1 MGMSKEEMSNL
12 FQRFGQSSRA
22 IQAEYGGT
30 GLGLSI
36 CQEIVTLQGG
46 KMSVE
51 SEKGHGSTFSFTAYY
66 QPASE
71 EDVKDYLRK
80 TPGQSRRGS
89 VSPVASPV
97 SEPGEATGAAA
108 INAFIPTLTTTITG
122 QSSPSALPEEQQ
134 ARLTTLKAQLE
145 AEQADREPFRFK
157 HILVAEDNGIN
168 QNIMKTYLKKLG
180 YQYTIVNNGQEVLDT
195 FVNKA
200 HDVPI
205 DVILMDCEVS
215 VEYRPLASHHY
226 PDVYLPHRCLSWTD
240 GKLRNTLGN
249 MSISAKIW
257 SRHWTH
263 LSISNWV
270 LPRSTICRQHHR
282 LM

>member
-1 MGMSKEEMSNL
+1 MLTGAISDTGMGMSKAEMSNL

-46 KMSVE
+46 KMSVD
-51 SEKGHGSTFSFTAYY
+51 SEKGKGSTFSFTAYY

-71 EDVKDYLRK
+71 DDVNEYLRK

-89 VSPVASPV
+89 ISPTPSPT
-97 SEPGEATGAAA
+97 SESSSATNKAAVG
-108 INAFIPTLTTTITG
+108 AFIPTITASITG
-122 QSSPSALPEEQQ
+122 QTSIASLPEAQQ
-134 ARLTTLKAQLE
+134 ARLNELKKQFE
-145 AEQADREPFRFK
+145 AEQAEQEPFKFK

-180 YQYTIVNNGQEVLDT
+180 YNFTIVSNGQEVLDT
-195 FVNKA
+195 FVNKPQE
-200 HDVPI
+200 VPI

-215 VEYRPLASHHY
+215 
-226 PDVYLPHRCLSWTD
+226 
-240 GKLRNTLGN
+240 
-249 MSISAKIW
+249 
-257 SRHWTH
+257 
-263 LSISNWV
+263 
-270 LPRSTICRQHHR
+270 
-282 LM
+282 

>member
-1 MGMSKEEMSNL
+1 
-12 FQRFGQSSRA
+12 
-22 IQAEYGGT
+22 
-30 GLGLSI
+30 
-36 CQEIVTLQGG
+36 
-46 KMSVE
+46 MSVE

-257 SRHWTH
+257 SRRWTH
-263 LSISNWV
+263 LSIFNWV